1 MRGKLYFL
9 NVSINYYYYFR
20 SRLHYKRVKKRT
32 FILMGSSELKWGSN
46 THLKRLSCRKSQK
59 KEKMGSSEESVYLTM
74 VFSNKMMKGLLIV
87 LSVSVRLSVF
97 VLR

>member
-1 MRGKLYFL
+1 MSKLPH
-9 NVSINYYYYFR
+9 I
-20 SRLHYKRVKKRT
+20 T
-32 FILMGSSELKWGSN
+32 EEGE
-46 THLKRLSCRKSQK
+46 
-59 KEKMGSSEESVYLTM
+59 EDGSSEELCVYLTM